1 MRVVSLICSATEIVC
16 TLGRGG
22 DLVGRSHECDYPPEV
37 SALPALTA
45 PQFELGGSSGAIDTR
60 VKDLLRDGL
69 AIYRIDA
76 DLLRDL
82 RPDVIVTQDQCEVCG
97 ASLAD
102 VEAAV
107 CDWTGADV
115 RIVSCRPLG
124 LADVWTDIRNVG
136 EALDAGDSAERTIAG
151 LQARMS
157 AIAATAADL
166 PEKPAVATVE
176 WIDPLMAAGNWMPE
190 LVAMAGGRNLFGE
203 AGGHAPWMSWDD
215 LKAADPDAILV
226 LPCGF
231 DMDRSVAEMPA
242 LTARPGWSGLRA
254 VQNGK
259 VFVTDG
265 NQYFNR
271 PGPRLAES
279 LEILA
284 EILHPAHF
292 GYGWEGKGWR
302 RYAG

>member
-16 TLGRGG
+16 ALGRGG
-22 DLVGRSHECDYPPEV
+22 DLVGRSHECDFPPEV

-45 PQFELGGSSGAIDTR
+45 PQFELGGGSGAIDTR

-124 LADVWTDIRNVG
+124 LEDVWTDIRNVG
-136 EALDAGDSAERTIAG
+136 EALGAGEAAERTVAD
-151 LQARMS
+151 LQARMN

-166 PEKPAVATVE
+166 PEKPTVATVE

-203 AGGHAPWMSWDD
+203 AGGHAPWMSWED

-231 DMDRSVAEMPA
+231 GMDRSVAEMPA
-242 LTARPGWSGLRA
+242 LTAQPGWSGLRA
-254 VQNGK
+254 VQNGR

-284 EILHPAHF
+284 EILHPAQF
-292 GYGWEGKGWR
+292 GFGWEGKGWR
-302 RYAG
+302 RYPG

>member
-16 TLGRGG
+16 ALGRGD
-22 DLVGRSHECDYPPEV
+22 DLVGRSHECDYPPDIE
-37 SALPALTA
+37 ALPVLTA
-45 PQFELGGSSGAIDTR
+45 PQFELGGSSGEIDTR
-60 VKDLLRDGL
+60 VKDLVRDGL

-76 DLLRDL
+76 GLLRDL

-107 CDWTGADV
+107 CDWTGAPV
-115 RIVSCRPLG
+115 KIVSCKPLG
-124 LADVWTDIRNVG
+124 LADVWTDIRHVG
-136 EALDAGDSAERTIAG
+136 EALGASDAAERVVAE
-151 LQARMS
+151 LQARMN
-157 AIAATAADL
+157 AIAETAADL
-166 PEKPAVATVE
+166 PEKPTVATVE
-176 WIDPLMAAGNWMPE
+176 WIDPLMAADHWMPE
-190 LVAMAGGRNLFGE
+190 LVAMAGGRNLFGA
-203 AGGHAPWMSWDD
+203 AGGPAPWIDWED
-215 LKAADPDAILV
+215 LRAADPDIVLV

-231 DMDRSVAEMPA
+231 GIERSLAEMPA
-242 LTARPGWSGLRA
+242 LTAQPGWPNLRA
-254 VQNGK
+254 VQNDR

-265 NQYFNR
+265 NRYFNR

-292 GYGWEGKGWR
+292 GFGREGKGWR
-302 RYAG
+302 RYPG

>member
-16 TLGRGG
+16 ALGRGG
-22 DLVGRSHECDYPPEV
+22 DLVGRSHECDFPPEV

-115 RIVSCRPLG
+115 RIISCRPLG
-124 LADVWTDIRNVG
+124 LEDVWTDIRNVG
-136 EALDAGDSAERTIAG
+136 EALGAGEAAERTVAD
-151 LQARMS
+151 LQARMN

-166 PEKPAVATVE
+166 PEKPTVATVE

-203 AGGHAPWMSWDD
+203 AGGHAPWMSWED
-215 LKAADPDAILV
+215 LRAGDPDAILV

-231 DMDRSVAEMPA
+231 GMDRSVAEMPA
-242 LTARPGWSGLRA
+242 LTAQPGWSGLRA
-254 VQNGK
+254 VQNGR

-284 EILHPAHF
+284 EILHPAQF
-292 GYGWEGKGWR
+292 GFGWEGKGWR
-302 RYAG
+302 RYPG